1 MSCIIIES
9 EEDLIDV
16 KPKKRQK
23 SKVVQSLKLKF
34 KKEESSKCKDDQDI
48 YNESG
53 KSIVHVT
60 NEEFNSSEMV
70 FFCIPKKESNV
81 KSLPKKK
88 LKFDIKENVKQKE
101 PETLNQINSENLDD
115 LNSVLYEKNDIN
127 TEDTLDLNTMINI
140 PNEIE
145 TENIFSSQTIIDNLR
160 EEDIKCEQ
168 YQIQNN
174 INIDLSSQSLPI
186 HNDLLVNSNLPM
198 PQTILE
204 ESNKH
209 VIKEEFI
216 EHSDTNNI
224 NMEQCDNHN
233 TAAELTTICNFAT
246 TTSTDINKSVLDKN
260 IKMKNEAIDNLSKC
274 YVGVEKP
281 ENNASNKQLVNKW
294 TIDEDKI
301 ILQTCKRVEDIEVL
315 LETINRRIPQRSV
328 AEVKYFK
335 FFVYL

>member
-1 MSCIIIES
+1 M
-9 EEDLIDV
+9 IDV

-34 KKEESSKCKDDQDI
+34 KKEESFKCKDDQDT

-70 FFCIPKKESNV
+70 FFCIPKTESNV

-88 LKFDIKENVKQKE
+88 LKFDIKENLIQKE
-101 PETLNQINSENLDD
+101 PENLNLND
-115 LNSVLYEKNDIN
+115 LNSILYEKSVIN

-140 PNEIE
+140 PNEIK
-145 TENIFSSQTIIDNLR
+145 TEIIFPSQTDNLK
-160 EEDIKCEQ
+160 EEDIKCEHH
-168 YQIQNN
+168 QIQNN
-174 INIDLSSQSLPI
+174 INIDLSSQLLSI
-186 HNDLLVNSNLPM
+186 NNDLLVNSNLPM
-198 PQTILE
+198 PQIILK

-209 VIKEEFI
+209 AIKEEFI
-216 EHSDTNNI
+216 EHSDTNNII

-233 TAAELTTICNFAT
+233 TAAELTTICNFST
-246 TTSTDINKSVLDKN
+246 TTTTNINKSILDKN
-260 IKMKNEAIDNLSKC
+260 IKIKNEAIDNLSKC

-281 ENNASNKQLVNKW
+281 ENNASDKQLVNKW

-328 AEVKYFK
+328 AEVKYF
-335 FFVYL
+335 